1 MSQELPKNKNVLDSI
16 KDYWVVLVFFFG
28 LAVTWG
34 TMLTKI
40 GNIEIRLNKVEEQG
54 TMSATAIQS
63 IRESQA
69 RVETKLE
76 FLINK

>member
-1 MSQELPKNKNVLDSI
+1 MEHLRNKNILEAA
-16 KDYWVVLVFFFG
+16 KDYWVILVFFFG

-40 GNIEIRLNKVEEQG
+40 GNIEVRIDKVEQQG
-54 TMSATAIQS
+54 SLSATSIQS

-69 RVETKLE
+69 RVETRLE
-76 FLINK
+76 FLLDKR